1 MKNVNFI
8 KEPGYV
14 YDLFFIFIL
23 HFNQDHF
30 MARIINYNQSSE
42 DTEFY
47 TRIDNDY
54 GNISDELLPF
64 FYIKENSS
72 QCFMSAYYHN
82 PYRSLFPTT
91 YNLQTVQTALL
102 NHEEVI
108 TNLLKFYFMD
118 IEDHELREC
127 KRSLH
132 AVGKMIKSSS
142 YSDKI
147 KTSLYAFFLE
157 PDLVIQK
164 LSYEM
169 MEKSFQ
175 LSQHYEKN
183 LRKLSDLQNQLDIDA
198 LTEKLKLYKS
208 QTCNLDY
215 FNEIYVTFC
224 LLDKNLIKANLSD
237 KEIVLFLGFDYLNY
251 LEYVIARD
259 DVPELHIFANALAEK
274 NRVEILEMI
283 YRQGEITIRDIE
295 QQMGLTGTNA
305 YYHLSLMIRANMLKT
320 RNQGRTVLYSLNDR
334 YFAVVCDML
343 SKYADRRRKNS

>member
-1 MKNVNFI
+1 MKNVKFI

-14 YDLFFIFIL
+14 YDLFFIFAL

-30 MARIINYNQSSE
+30 IAQTINYNQSSE

-64 FYIKENSS
+64 FYIKESGGR
-72 QCFMSAYYHN
+72 CFMATFYHKPYERYFSSA
-82 PYRSLFPTT
+82 

-118 IEDHELREC
+118 IEDQELREC
-127 KRSLH
+127 KRSLR

-198 LTEKLKLYKS
+198 LTEKLKMCKT

-224 LLDKNLIKANLSD
+224 LLNKNLIKVSMSD
-237 KEIVLFLGFDYLNY
+237 KTIVLFLGFDYLNY
-251 LEYVIARD
+251 LEYIIARD
-259 DVPELHIFANALAEK
+259 DVPELHVFANALAEK

-343 SKYADRRRKNS
+343 SKYADRRGKNS